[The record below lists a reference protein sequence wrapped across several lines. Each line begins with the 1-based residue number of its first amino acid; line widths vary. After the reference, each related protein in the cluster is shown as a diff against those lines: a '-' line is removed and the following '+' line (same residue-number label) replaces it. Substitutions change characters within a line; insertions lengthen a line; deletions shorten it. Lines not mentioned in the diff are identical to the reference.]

1 MSQEERNEQQGAV
14 PPAPIDEAANE
25 KLVQEALE
33 KYKELYSYST
43 DILLKEH
50 ERFNRAD
57 EKASK
62 FATMFFFLI
71 GAVAYFD
78 KWIFDRLTWPHNLL
92 SLLLDLPLIMVG
104 LITLIASAVGLLLA
118 HHVIKTRPVVGRP
131 LDRDVLDF
139 FENETRITIYYGLAK
154 ENSNAYAENKKAT
167 NAKYAMITWLY
178 RIMILVFA
186 LLAVLAVMYIA
197 CIFADKFQIPFNY
210 GEACCQ

>member
-1 MSQEERNEQQGAV
+1 MNQEEKNQ
-14 PPAPIDEAANE
+14 PPEAAPTASKIEDANE
-25 KLVQEALE
+25 KLVQEAIE

-62 FATMFFFLI
+62 YASMFFFLI

-78 KWIFDRLTWPHNLL
+78 KWIFDRLKWPHNLF
-92 SLLLDLPLIMVG
+92 SLLLDLPLITVG
-104 LITLIASAVGLLLA
+104 VITLIASAIGLILA
-118 HHVIKTRPVVGRP
+118 HHAIKVRPVVGRP
-131 LDRDVLDF
+131 LDKDVLDF

-167 NAKYAMITWLY
+167 DAKYTILKWAY
-178 RIMILVFA
+178 YIMLLVFA
-186 LLAVLAVMYIA
+186 LLAVLAIMYIA
-197 CIFADKFQIPFNY
+197 CIFDDNIQISFNY
-210 GEACCQ
+210 GEAWCQ